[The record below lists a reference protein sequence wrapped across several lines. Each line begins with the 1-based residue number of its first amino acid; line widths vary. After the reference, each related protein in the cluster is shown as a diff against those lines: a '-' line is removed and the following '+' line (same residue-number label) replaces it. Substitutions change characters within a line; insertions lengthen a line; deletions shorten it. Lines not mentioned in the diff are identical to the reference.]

1 MQPSASAVPTDDRT
15 HPEGR
20 ITLWKR
26 RLRSPFCSTQ
36 HLTGLRVDSKC
47 VHRHALSASN
57 YLPGFNPGRSTIS
70 IFAPEPD
77 PHQNQLEVRQQDRA
91 PQIPLQK
98 GLTRVRD

>member
-1 MQPSASAVPTDDRT
+1 M
-15 HPEGR
+15 
-20 ITLWKR
+20 
-26 RLRSPFCSTQ
+26 
-36 HLTGLRVDSKC
+36 
-47 VHRHALSASN
+47 LSASN